1 MRSSCRG
8 KTFRSFKTGLSE
20 MAHRYNHKLMKLAE
34 AVLREVVHFKV
45 EEDRFQV
52 SQLSSAHAHSHAH
65 KSFS

>member
-1 MRSSCRG
+1 
-8 KTFRSFKTGLSE
+8 

-34 AVLREVVHFKV
+34 AVLREVVDFKV

-52 SQLSSAHAHSHAH
+52 SQLSLVVPTVMPH